1 MGQKKLLTGNHAI
14 AEAVKIAKPDVIA
27 AYPITPQTPIVEKLA
42 EMTENGELDAEF
54 VRVESEYAA
63 LSVILGAIS
72 AGARGFTA
80 TSSQGLLY
88 MYEVCWWVAGSRLP
102 MVMAIATRA
111 IGAPWNI
118 HGDHNDIIVLRDTG
132 WIIGMVENAQEAFD
146 MTLQAFKVSE
156 EVSLPF
162 AVGLDGFQ
170 LTHTAEVVEIRDYE
184 LPKRKLLPHT
194 IEPSSKFALNAV
206 TSGIPKLKA
215 RHEQAKDLEK
225 AKEIIKEVDKEFPVS
240 YGGLVEKYKLEDAD
254 YIVVMMGGWC
264 GDAKDAI
271 DLLRKEGIQIG
282 MLRLRFL
289 RPFPT
294 KEIEKLDGNIL
305 VVDRSNSDYRGVLGL
320 EVSAIKNGIK
330 NVITGFGGMELD
342 TQDFVK
348 IFKKFVN
355 NEIKDV
361 EWWYGSAER

>member
-1 MGQKKLLTGNHAI
+1 MKKLLTGNHAI
-14 AEAVKIAKPDVIA
+14 AEAVKIAKPDIIA
-27 AYPITPQTPIVEKLA
+27 AYPITPQTSIVEKLA
-42 EMTENGELDAEF
+42 EMVENSELDAEF
-54 VRVESEYAA
+54 VRVESEYTA
-63 LSVILGAIS
+63 LSVILGAIT

-111 IGAPWNI
+111 VGAPWNI
-118 HGDHNDIIVLRDTG
+118 HGDHQDIIVLRDAG
-132 WIIGMVENAQEAFD
+132 WIIGMVESAQEAFD
-146 MTLQAFKVSE
+146 MTLQAFKISE

-170 LTHTAEVVEIRDYE
+170 LTHTAEVVKIRDYE
-184 LPKRKLLPHT
+184 LPKRKPLPYT
-194 IEPSSKFALNAV
+194 IEPSSNFALNAV
-206 TSGIPKLKA
+206 TFGIPKLKA

-225 AKEIIKEVDKEFPVS
+225 SKEVIRRVDKEFPVS
-240 YGGLVEKYKLEDAD
+240 YGGLTEEYRLDDAE

-271 DLLRKEGIQIG
+271 DVLRDKGIQIG

-289 RPFPT
+289 RPFPR
-294 KEIEKLDGNIL
+294 KEVEKLDGKIL

-320 EVSAIKNGIK
+320 EVSTVKHDIK
-330 NVITGFGGMELD
+330 NVVTGFGGMELD

-348 IFKKFVN
+348 IFTKFVN
-355 NEIKDV
+355 NEMKKDV
-361 EWWYGSAER
+361 EWWYDSA